1 MIDIDSFA
9 RAQEYLLGTIDE
21 TKSRRT
27 EYKLD
32 RMRAFLRALGDPQ
45 NAYPTIHVGGTSGK
59 GSTSTMIAAAL
70 QASGKRAGLHTKPH
84 LQSMTERARVDG
96 IADYSTVATLHRLLT
111 ASSTLA

>member
-1 MIDIDSFA
+1 MMEIDGFA

-45 NAYPTIHVGGTSGK
+45 NTYPTIHVGGTSGK

-84 LQSMTERARVDG
+84 LQSMTERA
-96 IADYSTVATLHRLLT
+96 
-111 ASSTLA
+111 